1 MSLPRVTSGELKAL
15 RGLDCLGFREEG
27 HLRLTRR
34 IPHQSNLLSGG
45 CPGMYSLTQ
54 VLDVE
59 DDFPNVAI
67 VIVQPYF

>member
-1 MSLPRVTSGELKAL
+1 MSLRVTSRRELQAPH
-15 RGLDCLGFREEG
+15 GLDCLGFREEG

-67 VIVQPYF
+67 VIVQLYF

>member
-1 MSLPRVTSGELKAL
+1 
-15 RGLDCLGFREEG
+15 
-27 HLRLTRR
+27 
-34 IPHQSNLLSGG
+34 
-45 CPGMYSLTQ
+45 MYSLTQ